1 MGELYSTSKKTSRVW
16 DGNNLGLL
24 KCTSTTFVSNFFEN
38 KNLSAI
44 MTYDINMEAQHL
56 FNPGVYDRVLP
67 TDDLEEDAVV
77 AGNAVDKLGQ
87 LMPMKTQSTVLN
99 HVPAVIR
106 KSKAHPVFSQTPI
119 LPKTHLKGTT
129 WDKEEEPLILILVP
143 TAMPLPFGV
152 TIPYGNLADAEFMH
166 GVKRLG
172 VEYEYHAEAIYAA
185 MKHHQEVDKVVQS
198 IVAKQQ
204 EDTYMPGYDQEKC
217 NVAPYVQLSLLRDD
231 QECPGAME
239 DISAVFGVKKTSST
253 AAPPA
258 LMPTQTFVPQTIVLT
273 KPKDDEKKKLEEMNC
288 HRLGIFFASDTNTS
302 FEKGAANFEN
312 GLMEPQWSDSFEEI
326 LEMKGDSRTSILVDF
341 VEDIFT
347 SSVGVEVDIF
357 QEKSAITDAA
367 SFMFLPK
374 NAAAQILKG
383 NFCTENISSDLKE
396 KCDLTLATF
405 LHQENSNNK
414 VVLLK
419 EKEIQAQA
427 EIDYD
432 VPENQR
438 SRVESSITVPGSLFT
453 FQHVVGLV
461 ANCLKIWTNF
471 VQKAFKKGDLM
482 PVIVTCYM
490 AMFSCLTDAT
500 TKRWV
505 KEHEASSP
513 HFIIWLWNVL
523 QSIYI
528 CAAKATKEPANMSA
542 CRKNQFGLLNKGPF
556 KQMIYITSNAIEKIA
571 HWVMLDTGCDIIPR
585 NTPLAMNPE
594 AMERKRYQ
602 DQITALERQIGSGRF
617 DQTSNQNAGGNA
629 VGQNGGTRAS
639 ANTSSDAAIKRMK
652 TNSSVAAATLTNNSK
667 KGSFVEN
674 PAKPPIT
681 ASALF
686 TGYDLPLAEMHCFH
700 FHMFGK
706 ECTRHNCT
714 HRHTPLTKMD
724 PGEREKILEHIAK
737 TQCVFINPALRGNK
751 TLMALITPEKQD
763 RLFPPTTGASN

>member
-1 MGELYSTSKKTSRVW
+1 
-16 DGNNLGLL
+16 
-24 KCTSTTFVSNFFEN
+24 
-38 KNLSAI
+38 
-44 MTYDINMEAQHL
+44 
-56 FNPGVYDRVLP
+56 
-67 TDDLEEDAVV
+67 
-77 AGNAVDKLGQ
+77 
-87 LMPMKTQSTVLN
+87 
-99 HVPAVIR
+99 
-106 KSKAHPVFSQTPI
+106 
-119 LPKTHLKGTT
+119 
-129 WDKEEEPLILILVP
+129 
-143 TAMPLPFGV
+143 
-152 TIPYGNLADAEFMH
+152 
-166 GVKRLG
+166 
-172 VEYEYHAEAIYAA
+172 
-185 MKHHQEVDKVVQS
+185 
-198 IVAKQQ
+198 
-204 EDTYMPGYDQEKC
+204 
-217 NVAPYVQLSLLRDD
+217 
-231 QECPGAME
+231 
-239 DISAVFGVKKTSST
+239 
-253 AAPPA
+253 
-258 LMPTQTFVPQTIVLT
+258 
-273 KPKDDEKKKLEEMNC
+273 
-288 HRLGIFFASDTNTS
+288 
-302 FEKGAANFEN
+302 
-312 GLMEPQWSDSFEEI
+312 
-326 LEMKGDSRTSILVDF
+326 
-341 VEDIFT
+341 
-347 SSVGVEVDIF
+347 
-357 QEKSAITDAA
+357 
-367 SFMFLPK
+367 
-374 NAAAQILKG
+374 
-383 NFCTENISSDLKE
+383 
-396 KCDLTLATF
+396 
-405 LHQENSNNK
+405 
-414 VVLLK
+414 
-419 EKEIQAQA
+419 
-427 EIDYD
+427 
-432 VPENQR
+432 
-438 SRVESSITVPGSLFT
+438 
-453 FQHVVGLV
+453 
-461 ANCLKIWTNF
+461 
-471 VQKAFKKGDLM
+471 
-482 PVIVTCYM
+482 M

-602 DQITALERQIGSGRF
+602 DRITALERQIGNGRF

-639 ANTSSDAAIKRMK
+639 ANTSSNAAIKRMK

-724 PGEREKILEHIAK
+724 PGERKKILEHIAK